1 MVEHAGGCELMIGRN
16 IVDAQPKLQ
25 VTLAHTLALGHARG
39 VREDVVLCT
48 QLSPRTCS
56 QAAAQVLQQ
65 KVQSFIH
72 SMRSALKA
80 QQLRGARLMPSW
92 FVALQHRSN
101 LDGSLEGHVIYRKK
115 VRPRASK
122 DIAA

>member
-1 MVEHAGGCELMIGRN
+1 MVEHAGGCELMIGRC
-16 IVDAQPKLQ
+16 IVDNAQPKLQ

-65 KVQSFIH
+65 KCKVSFI
-72 SMRSALKA
+72 
-80 QQLRGARLMPSW
+80 Q
-92 FVALQHRSN
+92 
-101 LDGSLEGHVIYRKK
+101 
-115 VRPRASK
+115 
-122 DIAA
+122 